1 MKVAD
6 DVKTNKYRGIK
17 LNILLQIAIDFK
29 NTIDI
34 FDDFYNFYLCLY
46 SDDDVII
53 CSTHFYERS
62 KNHGIQPIIAF
73 DTYIVQLYNE
83 WKNSKI
89 LQN

>member
-1 MKVAD
+1 MKVAN

-62 KNHGIQPIIAF
+62 K
-73 DTYIVQLYNE
+73 
-83 WKNSKI
+83 KRSKF
-89 LQN
+89 